1 MAETFSNGEIVKV
14 KFDDGT
20 PDVYAKVLRVIE
32 NGVDD
37 TLYQVWQTEN
47 TEEYVDGEAGWYS
60 RYYAHELVKIEQPT
74 DEPVVIETKTQVKEE
89 TVNEIPQNVIEALA
103 QARETGAYNMFDRRG
118 VIEVVSMIDDEAS
131 VWLQLNKARYMDAL
145 NAMGEYISKPKPP
158 APQPAATQDKRADN
172 GESSEVARG
181 EYAVGD
187 YVMFG
192 TADGDMAGGVITS
205 IVDGEF
211 TIDEGN
217 GVTYMRR
224 HYHINRKIDRTP
236 KVSPFNVGDTVRY
249 IGTSKK
255 LTGLTGEV
263 VSVDGTSS
271 HVRFGHRPRSFNL
284 GNSLLELV
292 ARATSEPAAAQTVDV
307 ELGRALAEWSH
318 AAANEAGTGDVKITT
333 ALDTLVA
340 LVTDQYDVNPLA
352 VKANKALDAVG
363 VELDA
368 KDATIARLEAERD
381 SLRAALKEV
390 LSIRYII
397 EPMEKMSS
405 RYRIRDNTRLNY
417 FQQYAVV
424 SDSWTLEDAQKEVI
438 RLMKEGLTKLTN

>member
-1 MAETFSNGEIVKV
+1 M
-14 KFDDGT
+14 
-20 PDVYAKVLRVIE
+20 
-32 NGVDD
+32 
-37 TLYQVWQTEN
+37 
-47 TEEYVDGEAGWYS
+47 
-60 RYYAHELVKIEQPT
+60 
-74 DEPVVIETKTQVKEE
+74 
-89 TVNEIPQNVIEALA
+89 NEIPQNVIESLA

-118 VIEVVSMIDDEAS
+118 VIEVVSMIDEDAGE
-131 VWLQLNKARYMDAL
+131 WLTENKARYMDAL

-172 GESSEVARG
+172 GESAKVARG

-292 ARATSEPAAAQTVDV
+292 ARATSEHSTQA
-307 ELGRALAEWSH
+307 
-318 AAANEAGTGDVKITT
+318 EAGTGDLSHAVVDAKADEKGLFEHMTDLI
-333 ALDTLVA
+333 V
-340 LVTDQYDVNPLA
+340 DQYDVNYRA
-352 VKANKALDAVG
+352 VKANKELTKVAEL
-363 VELDA
+363 LDA

-381 SLRAALKEV
+381 SLRAALEEIGSKTAAE
-390 LSIRYII
+390 LRIWQTACATRDIAIRAI
-397 EPMEKMSS
+397 
-405 RYRIRDNTRLNY
+405 N
-417 FQQYAVV
+417 
-424 SDSWTLEDAQKEVI
+424 
-438 RLMKEGLTKLTN
+438 RLMEGKTIDN